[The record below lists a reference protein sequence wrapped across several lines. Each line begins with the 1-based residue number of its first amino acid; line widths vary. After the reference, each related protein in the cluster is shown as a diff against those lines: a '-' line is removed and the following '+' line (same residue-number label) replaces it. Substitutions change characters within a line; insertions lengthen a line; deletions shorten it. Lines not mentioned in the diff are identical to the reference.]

1 MGDDPAAG
9 AVVDGAGR
17 VPGVTSLRVIDASVM
32 PDIPAANT
40 NVPTL
45 MVAEHILA
53 SY

>member
-9 AVVDGAGR
+9 AVVDGR
-17 VPGVTSLRVIDASVM
+17 VHGVTSLRVIDASVM